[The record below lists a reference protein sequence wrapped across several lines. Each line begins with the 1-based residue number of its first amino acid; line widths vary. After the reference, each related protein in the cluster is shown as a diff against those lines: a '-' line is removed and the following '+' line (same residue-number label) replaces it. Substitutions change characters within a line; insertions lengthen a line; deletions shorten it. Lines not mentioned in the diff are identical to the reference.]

1 MNKAKLRC
9 VRVIALLCLL
19 CSIPAAKADAVTEGE
34 PVTKGETVTKED
46 IVTEGE
52 TESLFG
58 TLDYILLA
66 GIGGIAAWYLFM
78 RVRRALS
85 FTRIS
90 DLYSMN
96 SDPDRIQA
104 FWRIWIRI
112 QIQVQVFD
120 DKQLKKTSS

>member
-19 CSIPAAKADAVTEGE
+19 CSISAVKADAVTDADAVTEGKT
-34 PVTKGETVTKED
+34 VTEGETVTKEE

-78 RVRRALS
+78 RVRRGYLLLL
-85 FTRIS
+85 FHIH
-90 DLYSMN
+90 
-96 SDPDRIQA
+96 IH
-104 FWRIWIRI
+104 
-112 QIQVQVFD
+112 
-120 DKQLKKTSS
+120 

>member
-9 VRVIALLCLL
+9 VRLMAVLAVLCLL
-19 CSIPAAKADAVTEGE
+19 CVPAVKADAVTEGE
-34 PVTKGETVTKED
+34 TVTEGDAITKEE

-78 RVRRALS
+78 RVSRA
-85 FTRIS
+85 FIF
-90 DLYSMN
+90 Y
-96 SDPDRIQA
+96 
-104 FWRIWIRI
+104 
-112 QIQVQVFD
+112 
-120 DKQLKKTSS
+120 